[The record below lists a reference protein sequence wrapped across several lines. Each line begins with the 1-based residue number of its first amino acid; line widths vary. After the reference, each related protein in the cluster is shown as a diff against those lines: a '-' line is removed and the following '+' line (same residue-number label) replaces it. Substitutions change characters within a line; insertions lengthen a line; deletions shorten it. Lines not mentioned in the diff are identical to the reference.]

1 MSKNYTNYSNKSVN
15 KEVEKEQVVAE
26 ETVEEQV
33 VEAVEE
39 NTEEA
44 VEATVE
50 ETKEEE
56 VVEETAADDET
67 LGIGVV
73 TDCLKLNV
81 RKQPSKDA
89 EVLKTIDAL
98 TEVVILKEVNDFYEV
113 ALKTGESGYC
123 MKKYIAINK

>member
-44 VEATVE
+44 VETPVE
-50 ETKEEE
+50 ETTEE
-56 VVEETAADDET
+56 VVEEASDNEILD
-67 LGIGVV
+67 IGVV

-123 MKKYIAINK
+123 MKKYIAFIK

>member
-44 VEATVE
+44 VETPVE
-50 ETKEEE
+50 ETTEE
-56 VVEETAADDET
+56 VVEEASDDEI
-67 LGIGVV
+67 LDIGVV

>member
-44 VEATVE
+44 VETTVE
-50 ETKEEE
+50 ETTEE
-56 VVEETAADDET
+56 VVEEASDDEI
-67 LGIGVV
+67 LDIGVV

>member
-44 VEATVE
+44 VETPVE
-50 ETKEEE
+50 EATEE
-56 VVEETAADDET
+56 VVEEASDNEILD
-67 LGIGVV
+67 IGVV

>member
-15 KEVEKEQVVAE
+15 KEVEKETVIE

-33 VEAVEE
+33 VESVEE
-39 NTEEA
+39 TTKEEV

-50 ETKEEE
+50 ETKEE
-56 VVEETAADDET
+56 VVEEAADDEI

-89 EVLKTIDAL
+89 EVLKIIDAL

>member
-44 VEATVE
+44 VETPVE
-50 ETKEEE
+50 ETTEE
-56 VVEETAADDET
+56 VVEEASDDEI
-67 LGIGVV
+67 LDIGVV

-89 EVLKTIDAL
+89 EVLKIIDAL

>member
-44 VEATVE
+44 VETPVE
-50 ETKEEE
+50 ETTEE
-56 VVEETAADDET
+56 VVEEASDDEI
-67 LGIGVV
+67 LDIGVV

-98 TEVVILKEVNDFYEV
+98 TEVIILKEVGDFYEV

-123 MKKYIAINK
+123 MKEYIAINK

>member
-15 KEVEKEQVVAE
+15 KEVEKEQVVVE

-39 NTEEA
+39 NTEEV

-50 ETKEEE
+50 ETKEE
-56 VVEETAADDET
+56 VVEEAAADDEI

-98 TEVVILKEVNDFYEV
+98 TEVVILKEMNDFYEV

>member
-44 VEATVE
+44 VETPVE
-50 ETKEEE
+50 ETTEE
-56 VVEETAADDET
+56 VVEEASDDEI
-67 LGIGVV
+67 LDIGVV

-89 EVLKTIDAL
+89 EVIKTIDAL

>member
-44 VEATVE
+44 VETPVE
-50 ETKEEE
+50 EITEE
-56 VVEETAADDET
+56 VVEEASDNEILD
-67 LGIGVV
+67 IGVV

-98 TEVVILKEVNDFYEV
+98 TEVVIQKEVNDFYEV

>member
-15 KEVEKEQVVAE
+15 KEVEKETVVE

-39 NTEEA
+39 NTEEV

-50 ETKEEE
+50 ETKEE
-56 VVEETAADDET
+56 VVEEAAADDEI

-89 EVLKTIDAL
+89 EVLKIIDAL

>member
-15 KEVEKEQVVAE
+15 KEVEKETVVE

-44 VEATVE
+44 VETPVE
-50 ETKEEE
+50 ETTEE
-56 VVEETAADDET
+56 VVEEASDDEI
-67 LGIGVV
+67 LDIGVV

-98 TEVVILKEVNDFYEV
+98 TEVIILKEVNDFYEV

>member
-44 VEATVE
+44 VETPVE
-50 ETKEEE
+50 ETTEE
-56 VVEETAADDET
+56 VVEEASDDEI
-67 LGIGVV
+67 LVIGVV

-89 EVLKTIDAL
+89 EVLKIIDAL

>member
-33 VEAVEE
+33 VEAVE
-39 NTEEA
+39 A
-44 VEATVE
+44 VETPVE
-50 ETKEEE
+50 ETTEE
-56 VVEETAADDET
+56 VVEEASDNEILD
-67 LGIGVV
+67 IGVV

>member
-15 KEVEKEQVVAE
+15 KEVEKETVVE

-39 NTEEA
+39 NTEED

-50 ETKEEE
+50 ETKEE
-56 VVEETAADDET
+56 VVEEAADDEI

-73 TDCLKLNV
+73 TDCLILNV

-98 TEVVILKEVNDFYEV
+98 TEVIILKEVGDFYEV

>member
-1 MSKNYTNYSNKSVN
+1 MSKNYTNYSNKAVN
-15 KEVEKEQVVAE
+15 KEAEKETV
-26 ETVEEQV
+26 VEEQA

-39 NTEEA
+39 TKEEV

-50 ETKEEE
+50 ETKEE
-56 VVEETAADDET
+56 VVEEAAADDEI

-89 EVLKTIDAL
+89 EVLKIIDAL

>member
-39 NTEEA
+39 NAEEA
-44 VEATVE
+44 VETPVE
-50 ETKEEE
+50 ETTEE
-56 VVEETAADDET
+56 VVEEASDDEI
-67 LGIGVV
+67 LDIGVV

-89 EVLKTIDAL
+89 EVLKIIDAL

>member
-44 VEATVE
+44 VETPVE
-50 ETKEEE
+50 ETTEE
-56 VVEETAADDET
+56 VVEEAAADDEI
-67 LGIGVV
+67 LDIGVV

-123 MKKYIAINK
+123 MKKYIAVNK

>member
-15 KEVEKEQVVAE
+15 KEVEKETVVE

-33 VEAVEE
+33 VEAAEE

-44 VEATVE
+44 VETPVE
-50 ETKEEE
+50 ETTEE
-56 VVEETAADDET
+56 VVEEASDDEI
-67 LGIGVV
+67 LDIGVV

-89 EVLKTIDAL
+89 EVLKIIDAL
-98 TEVVILKEVNDFYEV
+98 TEVIILKEVGDFYEV

>member
-15 KEVEKEQVVAE
+15 KEVEKE
-26 ETVEEQV
+26 TVEEQV

-44 VEATVE
+44 VETPVE
-50 ETKEEE
+50 ETTEE
-56 VVEETAADDET
+56 VVEEASDDEI
-67 LGIGVV
+67 LDIGVV

-98 TEVVILKEVNDFYEV
+98 TEVIILKEVGDFYEV

>member
-44 VEATVE
+44 VETPVE
-50 ETKEEE
+50 EITEE
-56 VVEETAADDET
+56 VVEEASDNEILD
-67 LGIGVV
+67 IGVV

>member
-26 ETVEEQV
+26 ETLEEQV

-44 VEATVE
+44 VETPVE
-50 ETKEEE
+50 ETTEE
-56 VVEETAADDET
+56 VVEEASDDEI
-67 LGIGVV
+67 LDIGVV

>member
-15 KEVEKEQVVAE
+15 KEVEKETVVE

-39 NTEEA
+39 NTEEV

-50 ETKEEE
+50 ETKEE
-56 VVEETAADDET
+56 VVEEAAADDEI

-73 TDCLKLNV
+73 TDCLILNV

-98 TEVVILKEVNDFYEV
+98 TEVIILKEVGDFYEV

>member
-33 VEAVEE
+33 VEVVEE

-44 VEATVE
+44 VETPVE
-50 ETKEEE
+50 ETTEE
-56 VVEETAADDET
+56 VVEEASDNEILD
-67 LGIGVV
+67 IGVV

-98 TEVVILKEVNDFYEV
+98 TEVVILKEINDFYEV

>member
-26 ETVEEQV
+26 ETLEEQV

-44 VEATVE
+44 VETPVE
-50 ETKEEE
+50 ETTEE
-56 VVEETAADDET
+56 VVEEASDDEI
-67 LGIGVV
+67 LDIGVV

-98 TEVVILKEVNDFYEV
+98 TEVVILKEINDFYEV

>member
-44 VEATVE
+44 VETPVE
-50 ETKEEE
+50 ETTEE
-56 VVEETAADDET
+56 VVEEASDNEILD
-67 LGIGVV
+67 IGVV

>member
-15 KEVEKEQVVAE
+15 KEVEKETVVE

-33 VEAVEE
+33 VEAAEE

-44 VEATVE
+44 VETPVE
-50 ETKEEE
+50 ETTEE
-56 VVEETAADDET
+56 VVEEASDDEI
-67 LGIGVV
+67 LDIGVV

-98 TEVVILKEVNDFYEV
+98 TEVIILKEVGDFYEV

>member
-15 KEVEKEQVVAE
+15 KEVEKEQVVAG

-44 VEATVE
+44 VETPVE
-50 ETKEEE
+50 ETTEE
-56 VVEETAADDET
+56 VVEEALDNEILD
-67 LGIGVV
+67 IGVV